1 MTENGRLPWFP
12 CYPTKLLAALAQ
24 MPPAEQLVYLV
35 MLLRIYEGGGFCPD
49 TIDAIA
55 RRVGHNKRIVSDAL
69 NNLFE
74 AGRLRRDADG
84 IHNPVADGVIA
95 ETKARR
101 EGRIES
107 GRKGGVATAKKTL
120 KNQIEGASKARVL
133 LPAKSSYLH
142 LQLEESLFPNGNKAP
157 DVKNGTTE
165 EAELF
170 RRGKEILGP
179 NAGGF
184 IKRVLKAKGG
194 SIPQTKAAIELASE
208 KNDPREYLGGVIRA
222 GKRNHDDTVDG
233 RL

>member
-1 MTENGRLPWFP
+1 MIDAKLPWFP

-55 RRVGHNKRIVSDAL
+55 RRVGHNKRIVSNAL

-74 AGRLRRDADG
+74 AGRLRREADG
-84 IHNPVADGVIA
+84 IHNPVADCVIA
-95 ETKARR
+95 ETRARR

-107 GRKGGVATAKKTL
+107 GRKGGVATAKKL
-120 KNQIEGASKARVL
+120 FRNQTQPPSNAKVL

-142 LQLEESLFPNGNKAP
+142 LQLEESLFPNGNKASAIS
-157 DVKNGTTE
+157 KNGNSA
-165 EAELF
+165 EADLF
-170 RRGKEILGP
+170 RRGREILGP
-179 NAGGF
+179 DAGGF

-194 SIPQTKAAIELASE
+194 SIPQARAAIESASE
-208 KNDPREYLGGVIRA
+208 KNDPREYLGLSLI
-222 GKRNHDDTVDG
+222 HI
-233 RL
+233 

>member
-1 MTENGRLPWFP
+1 MIDTGRLPWFP

-35 MLLRIYEGGGFCPD
+35 ILLRIYEGGGFCPD

-55 RRVGHNKRIVSDAL
+55 RRVGHNKRVVSDAL

-74 AGRLRRDADG
+74 AGRLRREADG
-84 IHNPVADGVIA
+84 IHNPVADDVIA
-95 ETKARR
+95 ETRARR

-107 GRKGGVATAKKTL
+107 GRKGGIATSKKTL
-120 KNQIEGASKARVL
+120 KNQSNGASKPRVL

-157 DVKNGTTE
+157 NDNQET
-165 EAELF
+165 ELF

-179 NAGGF
+179 SGGGF
-184 IKRVLKAKGG
+184 IKNLLKAKGG
-194 SIPQTKAAIELASE
+194 NVQLARAAVETAATK
-208 KNDPREYLGGVIRA
+208 NNPREYIGGVIRS
-222 GKRNHDDTVDG
+222 GNRPHDDTIDG

>member
-1 MTENGRLPWFP
+1 MINGRLPWFP

-49 TIDAIA
+49 TIDAVA
-55 RRVGHNKRIVSDAL
+55 RRVGYNKRVVSDSL

-84 IHNPVADGVIA
+84 IHNPVADEVIA
-95 ETKARR
+95 ETRARR

-107 GRKGGVATAKKTL
+107 GRKGGLATAKKTS
-120 KNQIEGASKARVL
+120 KNQGKVASKATVL
-133 LPAKSSYLH
+133 PPAKSSYLH

-157 DVKNGTTE
+157 GSKSE
-165 EAELF
+165 PSAEADLF
-170 RRGKEILGP
+170 RRGREILGAE
-179 NAGGF
+179 AGGL
-184 IKRVLKAKGG
+184 IKKVLKAKDG
-194 SIPQTKAAIELASE
+194 SVPLARAAIETAAT
-208 KNDPREYLGGVIRA
+208 KNDPREYIGGVIRA
-222 GKRNHDDTVDG
+222 KSRDQDQTVDG